1 MPPEVALLRTTPVQ
15 LSTVEESSTTSV
27 SEFKGRSVTVVGS
40 LDELRALQKA
50 SPESKLN
57 SVDTKAFLQALT
69 NRTASNENNIERQQT
84 SLKDRLVST
93 TSQVM
98 LDTVKAVEFVANTLN
113 ESIDLDATK
122 HPATLASKQLNT
134 SHSQLKE
141 ALGREMPSPLTQPDT
156 LGKWKLALYK
166 EPAEIQ
172 AVQAKVTDYNT
183 KLKEL
188 EGLKASIKSAK
199 IEGLDDS
206 ALQILVGKFNSKIDD
221 LKQANTAISHE
232 INQQFDVLDMH
243 DSLMNLLEAT
253 KDQSSVH
260 TQLQASVNAFVQ
272 ASQTDH
278 ITQTQ
283 TDLSS
288 FKDNLKTLST
298 EFNHE
303 QLAYAFDI
311 FNSLDTVDNKRA
323 TVKERLEDAIAS
335 RAHKPNIGML
345 SKMAAY
351 FLKTEFTPED
361 ELTPLLGE
369 RTQINDLP
377 FQLAEQ
383 LIDVRV
389 NENAEN
395 FIHQVLE
402 NALSKAQDL
411 NVELAENLVVGDQ
424 DTRLLKAGASYV
436 ESYSARLL
444 DSDGKLDEV
453 RALEQN
459 QRTLSLQFLTGTI
472 PQDGQPDMGGM
483 PQMGQFYQQN
493 VDVNE
498 LELPAG
504 LSDDL
509 SEFVESEVSLA
520 QDLMKAE
527 SDLALA
533 KSDQRNIQLKESLE
547 SLIKGKEPSILGEAI
562 RKSPEAYHGM
572 LKGQVDG
579 LVKKELALTA
589 LCNKL
594 DVQMQD
600 NLAALFNKELQEVR
614 HELTQS
620 RLMLNVIN
628 ETRLSIDVKEVGSN
642 NVERLRGFRTDIEA
656 VQKTTRQEKA
666 RINLAL
672 YHTQLPKLRES
683 NKKLLLLTKGT
694 EATDTTKATKGL
706 RDYIQLRNNLAGEY
720 KGRFG
725 QERFNNTFDANF
737 NLKPVIDGQDR
748 LPQTQIKAIQEQNG
762 LINGLQVQVNALD
775 TLYTWDLLE
784 LKRIH
789 SEIEKSGGFPDQ
801 GGYLDSKAWKSWAE
815 QKIAG
820 SWSGEHH
827 PSFQELVLER
837 QLAKNG
843 MTSVTEAVAALVSTY
858 SQTTKDPL
866 PGQKQESTAL
876 TTKLKGLHAWTQSHP
891 LESMELAENLNH
903 AYNILSS
910 SGGTF
915 GQDLA
920 GMATTVWSTTSVKNQ
935 VEELLVGDRDVLPGT
950 DQLAMTPEMIGL
962 LYLSSLAPGAVGAA
976 KGAAGM
982 GLMASSVLA
991 MVPGMG
997 TAASLAVG
1005 ALAGAVQTS
1014 VETEL
1019 VGKFSANRKQ
1029 EVMFSSL
1036 NAAFQTQNLTMLE
1049 RAQIAKDYV
1058 ASRDAMQAIGNLQ
1071 VDIKE
1076 VGVVGTVKRQL
1087 TNMQNWWSHATPSAK
1102 VFAASTMAV
1111 TGLMAGGAVAA
1122 GVVLTIGTGGIAPI
1136 VALALGLIVS
1146 SSGLYTGS
1154 RIVDWVGQ
1162 FGIMGLADTAEKV
1175 KKELTEKRIDEALGK
1190 LDIDN
1195 AVATIN
1201 GFSLAQFKQD
1211 HAAAFAKLEET
1222 EQINA
1227 LKAELKA
1234 VFEEKQRQLE
1244 QAKKDQ
1250 DKLLVTST
1258 RAELQQMGIEA
1269 KEKEIR
1275 TLLLSVDDIISKNQQ
1290 VALNQMP
1297 V

>member
-1 MPPEVALLRTTPVQ
+1 MPPEVALLRTVPVQ
-15 LSTVEESSTTSV
+15 SSKVEESSITSV
-27 SEFKGRSVTVVGS
+27 SDFKGRSVTVVGT

-57 SVDTKAFLQALT
+57 PIDTKAFLQALT
-69 NRTASNENNIERQQT
+69 SQTASNEENVGLQST

-98 LDTVKAVEFVANTLN
+98 LDTVKAVKFVANTLS
-113 ESIDLDATK
+113 ESIDLDAAK
-122 HPATLASKQLNT
+122 HPATLASKQLNS
-134 SHSQLKE
+134 SHTQLKE
-141 ALGREMPSPLTQPDT
+141 ALGEEMPKPLTQPDT
-156 LGKWKLALYK
+156 LGNWKLALYK
-166 EPAEIQ
+166 EPEEVQ
-172 AVQAKVTDYNT
+172 AVQVKVTDYNT

-188 EGLKASIKSAK
+188 EALKASIKSAK

-206 ALQILVGKFNSKIDD
+206 ALQILVGKFNSKIDE
-221 LKQANTAISHE
+221 LKQANTAISEE
-232 INQQFDVLDMH
+232 IKEQFDVLDMH
-243 DSLMNLLEAT
+243 DTLTNLLEAT
-253 KDQSSVH
+253 KDQSSAH
-260 TQLQASVNAFVQ
+260 TKLEASVNTFVQ
-272 ASQTDH
+272 ASRTDH
-278 ITQTQ
+278 ITQTRIG
-283 TDLSS
+283 LSS
-288 FKDNLKTLST
+288 FKRNLPETLT
-298 EFNHE
+298 AELNNE

-311 FNSLDTVDNKRA
+311 FNGLDTVENKRA

-335 RAHKPNIGML
+335 RAHKPDIGML
-345 SKMAAY
+345 SKMAAH

-369 RTQINDLP
+369 RKPLDERTPQNDLP

-389 NENAEN
+389 NENAEK
-395 FIHQVLE
+395 FIDQVLQKS
-402 NALSKAQDL
+402 LSKAQDL
-411 NVELAENLVVGDQ
+411 NVELAENLTLGDQ
-424 DTRLLKAGASYV
+424 DTRLLQAGASYV

-459 QRTLSLQFLTGTI
+459 QRKLSLQFLTGTI
-472 PQDGQPDMGGM
+472 PLDEQQGMGGM
-483 PQMGQFYQQN
+483 PLMGQFYQQN

-498 LELPAG
+498 LGLPAG

-520 QDLMKAE
+520 QDLIQAE

-547 SLIKGKEPSILGEAI
+547 SLIKGKEPSILGEVI

-628 ETRLSIDVKEVGSN
+628 ETRLSIDVKDVGSN
-642 NVERLRGFRTDIEA
+642 NVERLRGLNTELSA
-656 VQKTTRQEKA
+656 VQLTTRQEKA

-683 NKKLLLLTKGT
+683 NAKLLEFTPKLS
-694 EATDTTKATKGL
+694 EHV
-706 RDYIQLRNNLAGEY
+706 QLRAELAAEY
-720 KGRFG
+720 KVRLG
-725 QERFNNTFDANF
+725 QERFDNTFDANF
-737 NLKPVIDGQDR
+737 NLKPVVDGQNR
-748 LPQTQIKAIQEQNG
+748 LPQTQINAIQKQNG
-762 LINGLQVQVNALD
+762 LINGLQEQVKASD
-775 TLYTWDLLE
+775 ILYTRDLLE

-789 SEIEKSGGFPDQ
+789 AEIEKSGGFPDQ
-801 GGYLDSKAWKSWAE
+801 GGYLDSKAWLSWSK
-815 QKIAG
+815 QTIAG
-820 SWSGEHH
+820 SWSSEHH
-827 PSFQELVLER
+827 PSFQELILER
-837 QLAKNG
+837 QLAKHG
-843 MTSVTEAVAALVSTY
+843 KSSVTEAVTALVMSY
-858 SQTTKDPL
+858 SQTTKAPL
-866 PGQKQESTAL
+866 PGQTQDSTAISS
-876 TTKLKGLHAWTQSHP
+876 KVKALHAWTQAHP
-891 LESMELAENLNH
+891 VESMELAKNLSH
-903 AYNILSS
+903 AYNIITAP
-910 SGGTF
+910 GGSF
-915 GQDLA
+915 GQDLT
-920 GMATTVWSTTSVKNQ
+920 GIATTVWSSASLQNQ
-935 VEELLVGDRDVLPGT
+935 VEELLVGNREVLPNT
-950 DQLAMTPEMIGL
+950 DQLTMPLEMIGL
-962 LYLSSLAPGAVGAA
+962 LYLSSLAPTAVGAV
-976 KGAAGM
+976 KGVSGA
-982 GLMASSVLA
+982 
-991 MVPGMG
+991 
-997 TAASLAVG
+997 G
-1005 ALAGAVQTS
+1005 ALATFMGTLTGPLGFGMVATGMIKGLSGAMQTK
-1014 VETEL
+1014 VESEL
-1019 VGKFSANRKQ
+1019 VSKFSANRKQ

-1036 NAAFQTQNLTMLE
+1036 NAAFKTQNLTMLE

-1058 ASRDAMQAIGNLQ
+1058 ASRDAMQAVGNLQ

-1076 VGVVGTVKRQL
+1076 VGVVGTVQRQL

-1122 GVVLTIGTGGIAPI
+1122 AVVLTIGTGGIAPI

-1154 RIVDWVGQ
+1154 RIVDWAGQ

-1195 AVATIN
+1195 AVATID
-1201 GFSLAQFKQD
+1201 GFSLAQFKQK

-1222 EQINA
+1222 EQVHA

-1234 VFEEKQRQLE
+1234 VFVEKQRKLE
-1244 QAKKDQ
+1244 QAKRDQ
-1250 DKLLVTST
+1250 DALLVARTQE
-1258 RAELQQMGIEA
+1258 ELQQMGIEA

-1275 TLLLSVDDIISKNQQ
+1275 TLLSSVDDIISENQQ
-1290 VALNQMP
+1290 VELNQMP